1 MSVKHLRTAAAAL
14 ALITVAAVPAHG
26 DPWARDQ
33 ATARAHA
40 DALHARSVA
49 LNERYGI
56 GIGTTTP
63 LVADQD
69 TSGDGVDASTVAI
82 GAAVALIAVGGAAV
96 AVRRRPAP
104 GV

>member
-1 MSVKHLRTAAAAL
+1 MSVKHLRTAMAAL
-14 ALITVAAVPAHG
+14 ALVTVAAVPAHA

-33 ATARAHA
+33 AAARAHA
-40 DALHARSVA
+40 DAALHARSVA

-63 LVADQD
+63 LVQD
-69 TSGDGVDASTVAI
+69 KGGDGVDGSTVAI

-96 AVRRRPAP
+96 AVRRRPAQTA
-104 GV
+104 